1 MYLEQYH
8 FLEVCLRAFYDWCVC
23 VATLRTGVTLP
34 QDLKKVSDQQ
44 LQALGMRP
52 AEQRKL
58 RKISEKAVIQGHGK
72 MSETAD
78 GSMQRQRTHTDL

>member
-1 MYLEQYH
+1 M
-8 FLEVCLRAFYDWCVC
+8 
-23 VATLRTGVTLP
+23 P
-34 QDLKKVSDQQ
+34 QELKKVSDQQ

-72 MSETAD
+72 MAQTAG
-78 GSMQRQRTHTDL
+78 GSMQRPRTHTDL